1 MKFPTIVALIAVT
14 LGVVLGNTAA
24 PNVLPGKGV
33 ATKTFDF
40 TKLAEFSSQV
50 VKALF
55 SKTEATTYTPIII
68 GRDPRT
74 WGPALTP
81 KNNQ

>member
-1 MKFPTIVALIAVT
+1 MKFLAIIVLIAAT

-24 PNVLPGKGV
+24 PKVLPGKGAV
-33 ATKTFDF
+33 AKSFDF
-40 TKLAEFSSQV
+40 TKLAEFTSQV
-50 VKALF
+50 FKALS

-74 WGPALTP
+74 WGPQRTP
-81 KNNQ
+81 KNVQ